1 MSLGD
6 KGCIRTTCFKM
17 MTQREKSK
25 RQRKSSVLSLILDK
39 KDTLCRW
46 HT

>member
-25 RQRKSSVLSLILDK
+25 RQRNP
-39 KDTLCRW
+39 TFYR
-46 HT
+46 